1 MWRRSS
7 LISITCVAMK
17 MATDYRLVKQI
28 ARFMGPTWAH
38 APCYQGRHTRPQ
50 MTRTNEYRCL
60 PPVFLFWYN
69 KTFESWSLMYEA
81 MCILEY
87 IWNVNL
93 VAICSGTI
101 YLCQPLQPI
110 CCSNE
115 SELLIKDNRLAKSV
129 CKMTCVVDPAVM
141 CWTAKHQVM
150 GSSPVWSVSVC
161 HALSMNLSRQ
171 SDAYMR
177 Q

>member
-1 MWRRSS
+1 MSQWKWPLTIDWSNRLQDSWGQHGPMHLAIRDGTHV
-7 LISITCVAMK
+7 LRWLVLTNIDV
-17 MATDYRLVKQI
+17 YRP
-28 ARFMGPTWAH
+28 F
-38 APCYQGRHTRPQ
+38 
-50 MTRTNEYRCL
+50 
-60 PPVFLFWYN
+60 FLFWYN
-69 KTFESWSLMYEA
+69 KTFESWGLMYEA
-81 MCILEY
+81 ICILEY

-115 SELLIKDNRLAKSV
+115 SELLIKDNRLTKSV

-161 HALSMNLSRQ
+161 PALSMNSSRQ